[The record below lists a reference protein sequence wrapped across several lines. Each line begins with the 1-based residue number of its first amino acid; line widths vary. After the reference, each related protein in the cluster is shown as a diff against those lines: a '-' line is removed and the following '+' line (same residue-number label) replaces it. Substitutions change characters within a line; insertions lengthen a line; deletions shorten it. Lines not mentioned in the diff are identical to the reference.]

1 MSKMRSARLDDLVT
15 PGCRVAVADG
25 FGMPK
30 LAIGGLCEA
39 ARAAGGVRLVLGW
52 CPVALDDFD
61 PAAFVDV
68 RTIMAGYG
76 LRRFVDEGAVRY
88 VPARM
93 QTVCKL
99 MHGALRP
106 DVLVASVG
114 RGRRGWAFTTEVAW
128 MRAAVDAGAIVA
140 AVERPNHPVCDG
152 GSPIPDERLRFIGV
166 DESPPIVP
174 TWAEPGDIHRVIGSH
189 LAPFIGEGSRLQ
201 FGPGPLGAGILESL
215 RVPVHVDTGVITDA
229 VPMLER
235 RGLLLGRPVAP
246 YMGGSEALYEWAAG
260 RDVVFRLEVT
270 HDQKRLG
277 SGPPL
282 VTINTALEI
291 DLDGQVNVEAV
302 GGSAVAGVGGQP
314 DYAFAGASA
323 LSGGMSILAVTT
335 RSGKNSTLVERLGAP
350 VSTPSHDIDVVVTEN
365 GVADLRGLDR
375 HERRR
380 AIAGLWV

>member
-1 MSKMRSARLDDLVT
+1 
-15 PGCRVAVADG
+15 
-25 FGMPK
+25 
-30 LAIGGLCEA
+30 
-39 ARAAGGVRLVLGW
+39 
-52 CPVALDDFD
+52 
-61 PAAFVDV
+61 
-68 RTIMAGYG
+68 
-76 LRRFVDEGAVRY
+76 
-88 VPARM
+88 
-93 QTVCKL
+93 
-99 MHGALRP
+99 
-106 DVLVASVG
+106 
-114 RGRRGWAFTTEVAW
+114 WAFTTEVAW

-166 DESPPIVP
+166 DESPPIGP
-174 TWAEPGDIHRVIGSH
+174 TWAEPGAIHRVIGSH

-235 RGLLLGRPVAP
+235 RALLLGRPVAP

-282 VTINTALEI
+282 VTSNTALEI
-291 DLDGQVNVEAV
+291 DLDGQVNIEAV

-365 GVADLRGLDR
+365 GVADQRGLDR

-380 AIAGLWV
+380 AIAGLWF